1 MTQQPTALLIL
12 IGGRQTPNILSAQ
25 HLRPQVIAPIA
36 SHEALRP
43 GQAWEMVYPALK
55 NIGSTILPP
64 AAVDAFDLDQIKQAC
79 ANVIASH
86 PEMRWVCNVT
96 CATTIMSIGAYE
108 VGRDKGADVWYFD
121 TNSRR
126 VIVLAGQPPQ
136 GDPYRLSVTDY
147 LRIYQRKANPAPPPP
162 QSWLELS
169 RQMAQAPDE
178 AIEFREQLRKVEANA
193 SYSGPRWLK
202 GISLT
207 RAMQN
212 WLPLLSDAG
221 FIDQYQRQHGAYN
234 LHQVHQDLWKFVD
247 GLWLEIVAWDAA
259 RQAGC
264 FDDCQYG
271 LEMPIAGQAAM
282 NQLDLAA
289 TSAASLLIAECKT
302 DQSPFRTIYLDKLQS
317 ITDLIGGSFVVKLFI
332 AARSSQN
339 ANPDAWRSFSDQAKA
354 RQIVVV
360 TGEQL
365 PNLKDILAKEA
376 KRPTYSRT

>member
-12 IGGRQTPNILSAQ
+12 IGGRQIPNILSAQ
-25 HLRPQVIAPIA
+25 HLRPQIIAPIA
-36 SHEALRP
+36 SHEALKP
-43 GQAWEMVYPALK
+43 GQAWDKVRPALN

-79 ANVIASH
+79 ANVIDSH
-86 PEMRWVCNVT
+86 PAMHWVCNIT

-108 VGRDKGADVWYFD
+108 IGRDKGADVWYFD
-121 TNSRR
+121 TNSQR

-136 GDPYRLSVTDY
+136 GNPYRLSVTEY
-147 LRIYQRKANPAPPPP
+147 LRIYQRQANPAPPPP
-162 QSWLELS
+162 QSWLELA

-178 AIEFREQLRKVEANA
+178 AIEFREQLRTVGANA
-193 SYSGPRWLK
+193 SYSEQRWLK
-202 GISLT
+202 GVSLT
-207 RAMQN
+207 SAMQD
-212 WLPLLSDAG
+212 WLPSLRDAG
-221 FIDQYQRQHGAYN
+221 FIEYECQNDLYN
-234 LHQVHQDLWKFVD
+234 LHQVHRDLWKFVD

-302 DQSPFRTIYLDKLQS
+302 DQNPFKTSYLDKLQS

-332 AARSSQN
+332 AARSRQK
-339 ANPDAWRSFSDQAKA
+339 ANCDALRSFSDQAKA

-376 KRPTYSRT
+376 KTPTYSRT